1 MLTKIEHDVNFLKK
15 RADESDEWL
24 GQSEHSALKT
34 ARQFI
39 DRIEMLT
46 DLCIYKPNRV
56 IDLDEQKPKKDDEDH
71 EDDEKAAEDEFEF
84 LNLTEL
90 VAEWDNED
98 MKICTD
104 EEINEE
110 KNQTLLNNLNAHTPA
125 LQIIGQ

>member
-1 MLTKIEHDVNFLKK
+1 
-15 RADESDEWL
+15 
-24 GQSEHSALKT
+24 
-34 ARQFI
+34 
-39 DRIEMLT
+39 MLT

-110 KNQTLLNNLNAHTPA
+110 KN
-125 LQIIGQ
+125 